1 MGKQVKLRIDGQEV
15 QAPAGMNLIDAAELA
30 GIHIPNLCYLRG
42 MKGIGA
48 CRMCLVEVEGLKAP
62 IIACNTKVKQDMAV
76 HTRTERVQEI
86 RRFVVDLILSMH
98 PLDCVTCTKSG
109 VCNLQEYA
117 YEFGLKESSFSRKK
131 FTYPVDE
138 GNPFVKRDPAYCILC
153 GRCVRVCK
161 EQGTN
166 VLDFMGRGIESKVIT
181 ANDMPLHESGCT
193 FCGSCIDVCP
203 VSALREADREK
214 KGREGEFSRHE
225 SVCMLCGCGC
235 DITVSTKGDLIQ
247 KINAGSRS
255 PSTEQHFICTYGRF
269 GYEHVDGGKRILSPM
284 VRKGGQLQEVSM
296 KDALEDLA
304 GRLKKAGKNTGFIST
319 ASILN
324 EDAMTLQRFSG
335 EVVKT
340 SNIDS
345 TASLYARP
353 EQLEKSQKAKL
364 DKADLIIL
372 VGVNPSQWT
381 RVLPA
386 LDVAVRRRLS
396 RKGRLITINSQET
409 ALDKLAEINLNG
421 DEIQAVQGMIKSV
434 PDHGI
439 KVDQKLLKHVQEAS
453 TDKNMQQ
460 AAEMFAG
467 SSNPL
472 IISDPAFFDVA
483 SNLAWIKGQAM
494 AMPLESNA
502 RGVVLM
508 GVKSKDNTFQDMA
521 AVEHGLVQRGR
532 STVKLLYAVGDV
544 PLSKKPDGVD
554 FLVVQSSSF
563 TGLAREADMVLPA
576 ATYLESSGS
585 MVDYLGQLKTVEQA
599 IEPRGESKT
608 HRDIFVQ
615 LAKNMGATLKKPT
628 FSEVKKA
635 AGTEVILSV
644 ADMSRKE
651 AFQETPESYLQAL
664 NAPVLETSRL
674 LWLKE
679 SGMT

>member
-1 MGKQVKLRIDGQEV
+1 MGKLLKLRIDGQDV
-15 QAPAGMNLIDAAELA
+15 QAPAGTNLIDAAELA
-30 GIHIPNLCYLRG
+30 GVHIPNLCYLKG

-62 IIACNTKVKQDMAV
+62 VIACNTRVKQDMVV

-86 RRFVVDLILSMH
+86 RRFVIDLILSMH

-117 YEFGLKESSFSRKK
+117 YEFGLRESSFSKKK
-131 FTYPVDE
+131 FTYPVDD

-193 FCGSCIDVCP
+193 FCGSCVDVCP
-203 VSALREADREK
+203 VSALREADREQ
-214 KGREGEFSRHE
+214 KGREWEFSRHE

-235 DITVSTKGDLIQ
+235 DITVSTKGDMIQ
-247 KINAGSRS
+247 KINAGNRAA
-255 PSTEQHFICTYGRF
+255 STEQHYICAYGRF
-269 GYEHVDGGKRILSPM
+269 GHDHVDGGRRILAPM
-284 VRKGGQLQEVSM
+284 VRKAGKLQEIPM

-319 ASILN
+319 VSILN
-324 EDAMTLQRFSG
+324 EDALTLRRFAE

-340 SNIDS
+340 PNIDS
-345 TASLYARP
+345 TAGLYARA
-353 EQLEKSQKAKL
+353 EQFEKSQKAKM
-364 DKADLIIL
+364 DKADLIVL

-409 ALDKLAEINLNG
+409 ELAQLAKINLNG
-421 DEIQAVQGMIKSV
+421 DEIQAIQGIIKSI

-439 KVDQKLLKHVQEAS
+439 KVDQKLMKLVREAS

-460 AAEMFAG
+460 AAEIFAG

-472 IISDPAFFDVA
+472 IISDPAFFDAA
-483 SNLAWIKGQAM
+483 SNLAQIKGQAT
-494 AMPLESNA
+494 AMPLESNV

-508 GVKSKDNTFQDMA
+508 GVKSQGNTFQDMA

-585 MVDYLGQLKTVEQA
+585 MVDYLGELKVMEQA
-599 IEPRGESKT
+599 IDPRGESKT
-608 HRDIFVQ
+608 HRDIFIQ
-615 LAKNMGATLKKPT
+615 LARNMGATLKKPT

-635 AGTEVILSV
+635 VGSEAKLSV

-651 AFQETPESYLQAL
+651 GFQETPESYLQAL

>member
-1 MGKQVKLRIDGQEV
+1 MGKLLKLRIDGQDV
-15 QAPAGMNLIDAAELA
+15 QAPAGTNLIDAAEMA
-30 GIHIPNLCYLRG
+30 GVHIPNLCYLKG

-62 IIACNTKVKQDMAV
+62 VIACNTRVKQDMVV

-86 RRFVVDLILSMH
+86 RRFVIDLILSMH

-117 YEFGLKESSFSRKK
+117 YEFGLRESSFSRKK
-131 FTYPVDE
+131 FTYPVDD

-193 FCGSCIDVCP
+193 FCGSCVDVCP
-203 VSALREADREK
+203 VSALREADREQ
-214 KGREGEFSRHE
+214 KGREWEFSRYE

-235 DITVSTKGDLIQ
+235 DITVSIKGDMIQ
-247 KINAGSRS
+247 KINAGNRA
-255 PSTEQHFICTYGRF
+255 PSTEQKFICAYGRF
-269 GYEHVDGGKRILSPM
+269 GYEHIDGGKRILAPM
-284 VRKGGQLQEVSM
+284 VRKGGRLQEVSM

-304 GRLKKAGKNTGFIST
+304 GRLKKAGKNAGFIST

-324 EDAMTLQRFSG
+324 EDALSLQRFAE

-340 SNIDS
+340 PNIDS

-353 EQLEKSQKAKL
+353 EEFQKSQKAKM
-364 DKADLIIL
+364 DKADLIVL
-372 VGVNPSQWT
+372 VGINPSQWT

-409 ALDKLAEINLNG
+409 GLADLAELNLSG
-421 DEIQAVQGMIKSV
+421 DEIQAIQGIIKSV

-439 KVDQKLLKHVQEAS
+439 KVDQSLMKHVQEAS

-460 AAEMFAG
+460 AAEIFAG
-467 SSNPL
+467 SSSPL
-472 IISDPAFFDVA
+472 IISDPAFFDAA
-483 SNLAWIKGQAM
+483 SSLAGIKGHAI

-502 RGVVLM
+502 HGVVRM
-508 GVKSKDNTFQDMA
+508 GLKTRGASIQDMA
-521 AVEHGLVQRGR
+521 AIEHGLVQRGK
-532 STVKLLYAVGDV
+532 STVKFLYAVGDV

-554 FLVVQSSSF
+554 FLVVQSSSL
-563 TGLAREADMVLPA
+563 TGLAGEADMVLPA

-585 MVDYLGQLKTVEQA
+585 MVDYLGELKTMEQT
-599 IEPRGESKT
+599 IEPRGASKT
-608 HRDIFVQ
+608 HRDIFIQ
-615 LAKNMGATLKKPT
+615 LAKNMGVTLKKPP
-628 FSEVKKA
+628 FSEIKKA
-635 AGTEVILSV
+635 AGSQAGPSM

-651 AFQETPESYLQAL
+651 GFQETPESYLQAL

-679 SGMT
+679 SGLV